1 MRNTLRLNKLT
12 LVHIKVARSEIV
24 DLVIA
29 ILVLPQ
35 GQVLLKE
42 FNNALGITEVILL
55 KLVNLIESILEG
67 LVSELTGSLVVLHN
81 FVVEDGEVK
90 GEAELDGIAWGQLD
104 LVSLVVSLKSLLLN
118 LFHEVTFGVFSDV
131 AVVIT
136 DHLDEESLGFTIAGL
151 G

>member
-29 ILVLPQ
+29 IFVLPQ

-90 GEAELDGIAWGQLD
+90 GEAELDGVAWGKWDLVGLVVGFESVLLD
-104 LVSLVVSLKSLLLN
+104 L
-118 LFHEVTFGVFSDV
+118 F
-131 AVVIT
+131 
-136 DHLDEESLGFTIAGL
+136 
-151 G
+151 